1 MIPLPFIAAAIA
13 LLLLALVPLVQPLTR
28 GVPAALP
35 GTPHRG
41 TAWALAALL
50 PAAAVALYLFT
61 GTPAGLQA
69 PAPASALAADTTTAA
84 AAGGEA
90 MTPERIQGMVE
101 RLAAR
106 LKTQPDDAAGWRMLA
121 RSYETL
127 GRHDDAVAAYREL
140 QRLTPNDTEM
150 LLDYAVTLAMSR
162 GRTLTGDPIALVRR
176 VLEREPDNLQ
186 ALALAGSEA
195 FERQDYPAAVKHWQ
209 AVLDHVPAGTE
220 MAATVQASID
230 KARALGTRR

>member
-1 MIPLPFIAAAIA
+1 MTHLPFIAAAIG
-13 LLLLALVPLVQPLTR
+13 LLLLALVPLVQPLART
-28 GVPAALP
+28 GPAALP
-35 GTPHRG
+35 GPPQRG
-41 TAWALAALL
+41 TAWALIALL
-50 PAAAVALYLFT
+50 PAAAVALYLLT

-69 PAPASALAADTTTAA
+69 PHTAPLAEAGPAA
-84 AAGGEA
+84 QGEG
-90 MTPERIQGMVE
+90 MTPAQIQGMVD

-121 RSYETL
+121 RSHETL

-140 QRLTPNDTEM
+140 QRLTPDDTAM
-150 LLDYAVTLAMSR
+150 LLDYAVTLAMAR
-162 GRTLTGDPIALVRR
+162 GRTLTGEPIALIRR

-195 FERQDYPAAVKHWQ
+195 FERQDYPAAVSHWQ
-209 AVLDHVPAGTE
+209 AVLDHVPPGTE

-230 KARALGTRR
+230 KARALNTRR